1 MNGGL
6 SMKTLKTVLTVLAVL
21 AAVAA
26 AVYVGITY
34 GNRIVAWLK
43 KVLHIKPAGE
53 FFFDDADPDAV
64 AAEARDFAG

>member
-1 MNGGL
+1 
-6 SMKTLKTVLTVLAVL
+6 MKTLKTVLTVLAVL

-34 GNRIVAWLK
+34 GNRIVAWVK
-43 KVLHIKPAGE
+43 KVLRIKPAGE
-53 FFFDDADPDAV
+53 FFFDDTDPDAV